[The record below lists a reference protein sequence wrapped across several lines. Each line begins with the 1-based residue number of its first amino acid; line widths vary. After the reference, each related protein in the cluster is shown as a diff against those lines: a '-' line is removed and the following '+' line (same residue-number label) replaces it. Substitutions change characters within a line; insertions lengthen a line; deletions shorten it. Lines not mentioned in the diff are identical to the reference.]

1 MKRQELATAR
11 QTSAA
16 SMALSTLMNRSHR
29 WVLAAVLAVA
39 VINPVAAGTNGFFVP
54 FFRGGV
60 GSQTAGWEVFT
71 VATNNGVGNA
81 PDLVGST
88 ANARVVQFEPNA
100 FLLSSGNIYNIA
112 HKSEFE
118 LRYSGAEEIGL
129 VTLQIRTG
137 GFELDY
143 ANVALVYDLAG
154 TPQFVSAARTEL
166 DRQSAGPGGVFV
178 SSSWQWDVSA
188 LGLSSFTLQFKAA
201 EGSVSMDSITL
212 DTLSKSQTALVPE
225 PSTWA
230 LLGAGTL
237 GLLAMGWR
245 RR

>member
-1 MKRQELATAR
+1 
-11 QTSAA
+11 
-16 SMALSTLMNRSHR
+16 MNRRHR

-39 VINPVAAGTNGFFVP
+39 VISPVAAATNGFFVP
-54 FFRGGV
+54 FFRGGE
-60 GSQTAGWEVFT
+60 GSQVAGWEVFT

-81 PDLVGST
+81 PDMAGST

-118 LRYSGAEEIGL
+118 LRYSGAEEVGL

-143 ANVALVYDLAG
+143 ASVALVYDLAG
-154 TPQFVSAARTEL
+154 TPQFVSGVRTEL

-178 SSSWQWDVSA
+178 SSAWQWDASA
-188 LGLSSFTLQFKAA
+188 LGLSSFNLQFKAA
-201 EGSVSMDSITL
+201 EGSLSMDSITL
-212 DTLSKSQTALVPE
+212 DTLSRSQTALVPE

-237 GLLAMGWR
+237 GLLAIGWR

>member
-1 MKRQELATAR
+1 
-11 QTSAA
+11 
-16 SMALSTLMNRSHR
+16 MNRRPR
-29 WVLAAVLAVA
+29 WVLAAVLAAA
-39 VINPVAAGTNGFFVP
+39 VISPVAAATNGFFVP
-54 FFRGGV
+54 FFRGGE
-60 GSQTAGWEVFT
+60 GSQVAGWERFT

-81 PDLVGST
+81 PDMAGST

-118 LRYSGAEEIGL
+118 LRYSGAEEVGL

-143 ANVALVYDLAG
+143 NNVALVYDLAG
-154 TPQFVSAARTEL
+154 TPQFLAPAGRTEL

-188 LGLSSFTLQFKAA
+188 LGLSSFNLQFKAS
-201 EGSVSMDSITL
+201 EGSLSMDSITL
-212 DTLSKSQTALVPE
+212 DTLSKTQTALVPE

-237 GLLAMGWR
+237 GLLAVGWR